1 MLYLKKYFTE
11 GLIQFTILLSL
22 IGVRVDVD
30 TYLSSQFPPLREII
44 LGPSSAY
51 TQTQFHNLRNTLDG
65 YGIHPKSVDL
75 DYFFASRR
83 LLNQVRSL
91 DHLRVPTTELSTWLV
106 HRDPESVVS
115 AAGQSS
121 SSIALDNGA
130 SLEDVSNP
138 EGSAMRGG
146 GTSVDGLP
154 ESGYSL
160 NGEET
165 LGAVAPQD
173 SQDQGSHLEDC
184 NDDLTKEDIDLID
197 ILWRQD
203 IDLGA
208 GREVFDYSSRQK
220 ENEVD
225 KCPLP
230 EQNEQGVDGQESW
243 RNGVNRQGRQSHTQV
258 DGETGE
264 SIPEELADLGAQTS
278 LSLQECLRLLEATFP
293 FGDESEFPDTVSPE
307 LREPSSE
314 EPSTSQGLLSPLLP
328 QSEPSLDLEQQW
340 QDIMAIMELQD
351 MEVNSTADSSF
362 LSDSTGG
369 TNNSGMEPNPLVTF
383 GLPSPTPIN
392 QDVSLHQATLPS
404 CSQEFSTLFGP
415 ELDPRTSMETSGS
428 QQPTLHS
435 NSSNINSTFGG
446 TNLTGLFL
454 PPLLNGTSNST
465 CTPMLQDPLNSLLE
479 EAMLDEISLLD
490 LAMEEGFS
498 QAQAFQLED
507 ELDSDSGLSL
517 DSSQSPASPSSS
529 ETSCSSSSSSSSSST
544 CATFSEEGAV
554 GYSTD
559 SEPVLEQEEGAVGGY
574 QPEYS
579 KFCRMS
585 YQDLSQFQHLPQLEN
600 ISHNHTYNLPLSSSS
615 DNEHLKPL
623 NTGKKP
629 GRDKQQQAKVQPS
642 QDFLEKQSSRD
653 ERRARAMK
661 IPFSNDKIIN
671 LPVEEFN
678 ELLAK
683 HHLSEAQLAL
693 IRDIRRRGKN
703 KMAAQNCRKRKLD
716 TILNLEQDVEELRR
730 NKTRL
735 LKEKMEYVR
744 SIRQMKQKVHS
755 LYHEVL
761 NQLRD
766 EDGRP
771 YPASE
776 YSLQYGPDGSVL
788 VMPRSLVPEQT
799 RKADKKQK
807 DKKK

>member
-30 TYLSSQFPPLREII
+30 TYLNSQLPPLREII

-83 LLNQVRSL
+83 LLNQVRQL
-91 DHLRVPTTELSTWLV
+91 DRLRVPSTEVSAWLV
-106 HRDPESVVS
+106 HRDPEGVVS
-115 AAGQSS
+115 ASVQSGP
-121 SSIALDNGA
+121 SSIALDNGNGGG
-130 SLEDVSNP
+130 LDDVSNP

-146 GTSVDGLP
+146 VGGGAP
-154 ESGYSL
+154 ETGYGPST
-160 NGEET
+160 EET

-173 SQDQGSHLEDC
+173 TQDHGNG

-203 IDLGA
+203 VDLGA
-208 GREVFDYSSRQK
+208 GREVFNYSSRHK
-220 ENEVD
+220 ESEPE
-225 KCPLP
+225 KQPL
-230 EQNEQGVDGQESW
+230 EESKEDAEREEEGW
-243 RNGVNRQGRQSHTQV
+243 RNGLNLQAGQTHGQV

-264 SIPEELADLGAQTS
+264 SIPEQLSSLGVQSS

-293 FGDESEFPDTVSPE
+293 FGDEPEFPGAVAPE
-307 LREPSSE
+307 LRESGE
-314 EPSTSQGLLSPLLP
+314 EGPSTSRGLPLLP
-328 QSEPSLDLEQQW
+328 QAEPSLDLEQQW

-362 LSDSTGG
+362 LSDHPGSSSPT
-369 TNNSGMEPNPLVTF
+369 SGMESGSLANF
-383 GLPSPTPIN
+383 GLSSPTPIN
-392 QDVSLHQATLPS
+392 QDVSLHQASLPS
-404 CSQEFSTLFGP
+404 CSQDFPAFFSP
-415 ELDPRTSMETSGS
+415 ELDAPQS
-428 QQPTLHS
+428 QRPTLLSLSSS
-435 NSSNINSTFGG
+435 NSSNVNSTFGS

-454 PPLLNGTSNST
+454 PAPLNSTSNISST
-465 CTPMLQDPLNSLLE
+465 PALADPLNSLLE

-498 QAQAFQLED
+498 QAQASQLED

-517 DSSQSPASPSSS
+517 DSSRSPASPSSS
-529 ETSCSSSSSSSSSST
+529 ETSCSSAASSS
-544 CATFSEEGAV
+544 ATFSEEGAV

-559 SEPVLEQEEGAVGGY
+559 SEVTGELEEGAVGGH
-574 QPEYS
+574 QPEHN

-585 YQDLSQFQHLPQLEN
+585 YQDPSQFQHLPQMEHVG
-600 ISHNHTYNLPLSSSS
+600 HNHTYNLPPSSPLHP
-615 DNEHLKPL
+615 EHTLLPAAKRS
-623 NTGKKP
+623 
-629 GRDKQQQAKVQPS
+629 GRDTKMTAASPPQH
-642 QDFLEKQSSRD
+642 DLMDKQSSRD

-661 IPFSNDKIIN
+661 IPFSNERIIN

-683 HHLSEAQLAL
+683 HRLSEAQLAL

-716 TILNLEQDVEELRR
+716 TILSLEEGVDSLRR
-730 NKTRL
+730 DKARL
-735 LKEKMEYVR
+735 LKEKAEFVR

-755 LYHEVL
+755 LYQEVFS
-761 NQLRD
+761 QMRD

-771 YPASE
+771 YPPSE
-776 YSLQYGPDGSVL
+776 YALQYSSDGSVL
-788 VMPRSLVPEQT
+788 
-799 RKADKKQK
+799 
-807 DKKK
+807 

>member
-75 DYFFASRR
+75 DYFFTTRR

-91 DHLRVPTTELSTWLV
+91 DHLRVPSTELSAWLV

-115 AAGQSS
+115 VAGQSS
-121 SSIALDNGA
+121 PSIVLDNGN
-130 SLEDVSNP
+130 SLEDVTNP

-146 GTSVDGLP
+146 GTDG
-154 ESGYSL
+154 ESSPDTSYTIS
-160 NGEET
+160 GEEN

-173 SQDQGSHLEDC
+173 NQDQGGCDGDS

-220 ENEVD
+220 ESEVD
-225 KCPLP
+225 KRPQ
-230 EQNEQGVDGQESW
+230 EENEDGVEREESW
-243 RNGVNRQGRQSHTQV
+243 RNGINLQGGQTHTRV

-264 SIPEELADLGAQTS
+264 NIPEEFT
-278 LSLQECLRLLEATFP
+278 
-293 FGDESEFPDTVSPE
+293 DTGTPE
-307 LREPSSE
+307 LRGPSHE
-314 EPSTSQGLLSPLLP
+314 GPSTSQSLLP
-328 QSEPSLDLEQQW
+328 PQLPQAEPSLDLEQQW

-351 MEVNSTADSSF
+351 MEVNTTADNPF
-362 LSDSTGG
+362 LSNNTNGG
-369 TNNSGMEPNPLVTF
+369 SNNNSGIESSSLVTF
-383 GLPSPTPIN
+383 GLSSPTLIN
-392 QDVSLHQATLPS
+392 QNVSLHQASLPS
-404 CSQEFSTLFGP
+404 CSQEFPHFFGP
-415 ELDPRTSMETSGS
+415 ELDSPSTLEASGPH
-428 QQPTLHS
+428 QPALLSLSSS
-435 NSSNINSTFGG
+435 NSSNINSTFGA

-454 PPLLNGTSNST
+454 PPLLNGTSNIT
-465 CTPMLQDPLNSLLE
+465 CTPVLQDPLNSLLE

-517 DSSQSPASPSSS
+517 DSSHSPASPSSS
-529 ETSCSSSSSSSSSST
+529 ETSCSSSSSSSSSTTS
-544 CATFSEEGAV
+544 ATFSEEGAV
-554 GYSTD
+554 GYTTD
-559 SEPVLEQEEGAVGGY
+559 SEATLELEEGAVGGY

-585 YQDLSQFQHLPQLEN
+585 YQDLSQFQNLPQLEN
-600 ISHNHTYNLPLSSSS
+600 ISHNHTYNLPLSPSS
-615 DNEHLKPL
+615 DPEHQQPL
-623 NTGKKP
+623 NTVGKKTS
-629 GRDKQQQAKVQPS
+629 RDKQQQAKLQSP
-642 QDFLEKQSSRD
+642 QDFLDKQSSRD

-716 TILNLEQDVEELRR
+716 TILNLEQGVDDLRR
-730 NKTRL
+730 TKAKL
-735 LKEKMEYVR
+735 LKEKMEFVR
-744 SIRQMKQKVHS
+744 SIRQMKQKVQS
-755 LYHEVL
+755 LYQEVFT
-761 NQLRD
+761 QLRD

-776 YSLQYGPDGSVL
+776 YSLQYGPDGSIL
-788 VMPRSLVPEQT
+788 VMPRSMVTEQS
-799 RKADKKQK
+799 RKPDKKQK